1 MATSLPTEG
10 GSGKPT
16 LHART
21 KRDSKAAKT
30 KLDGASVAAI
40 SAEPIVTRTAL
51 IARPFDTVVREKMV
65 ADAAYYRAEQ
75 RGFAP
80 GHEVE
85 DWLASEAEVDA
96 ELYRSYGEG
105 RSF

>member
-10 GSGKPT
+10 GSAKQT

-30 KLDGASVAAI
+30 RLDGASIEAV

-51 IARPFDTVVREKMV
+51 IVRPFDTVVREKRV
-65 ADAAYYRAEQ
+65 AEAAYYRAEQ

-80 GHEVE
+80 GYEVA
-85 DWLASEAEVDA
+85 DWLASEAEVDS
-96 ELYRSYGEG
+96 ELYRLYGEG